1 MRIRTLMAGTLLGL
15 LAATSACSGS
25 ESGGGDT
32 LKIGFFAPES
42 GFGSA
47 DGRSALA
54 GARLAVAQANAD
66 GGIDG
71 KKVELVTYDDA
82 SDPKQGAVIATK
94 LVSQDRVVAAVSG
107 SYSPQTLAG
116 ATIFQRNK
124 IPLVSAYAVNPG
136 IPETGDFIFQ
146 QDFDGE
152 VQGRAGAV
160 QFAEDGVTKPA
171 IIAVDNDF
179 GNALVQGFSDQAEE
193 SGLDVVSVD
202 KNEFGEKDFGTIIRR
217 AVDAGADGIYLVQ
230 YVAEGTQFFRALRKS
245 GVDLPVLSTEGIDS
259 AGFLESIGDLADGAK
274 ITTNLNRDA
283 EAPATK
289 SFLEDFAEANDF
301 PADMVAASSYDAV
314 TLILDAADSSGT
326 SAGDIHKGLLATSDH
341 DGATGTL
348 EKFTDGRQVIKPVQV
363 LQFQGATLVSVGEIT
378 DASVITP

>member
-1 MRIRTLMAGTLLGL
+1 MRIRTLMAGALVGL
-15 LAATSACSGS
+15 LAATSACSGGGS
-25 ESGGGDT
+25 GGDT
-32 LKIGFFAPES
+32 VKIGFFAPET

-54 GARLAVAQANAD
+54 GARLAVEQVNAD

-94 LVSQDRVVAAVSG
+94 LVTQDRVAAAVSG

-124 IPLVSAYAVNPG
+124 VPLVSAYAVNPG

-146 QDFDGE
+146 QDFNGE

-160 QFAEDGVTKPA
+160 QFAQDGVRKPA
-171 IIAVDNDF
+171 IIAIDNDF
-179 GNALVQGFSDQAEE
+179 GNALVDGFQAQAKK

-202 KNEFGEKDFGTIIRR
+202 KNEFGEKDFDAIIRR
-217 AVDAGADGIYLVQ
+217 AVSAGADGIYLVQ
-230 YVAEGTQFFRALRKS
+230 YVAEGTQFFRALRKG

-259 AGFLESIGDLADGAK
+259 AGFLDSIGGLAEGAK
-274 ITTNLNRDA
+274 ITTNLNRDST
-283 EAPATK
+283 APATK
-289 SFLEDFAEANDF
+289 AFLDAFAKANDF

-314 TLILDAADSSGT
+314 KMVLDAAEASGT
-326 SAGDIHKGLLATSDH
+326 SAADIQQGLRGLKDH
-341 DGATGTL
+341 EGATGTVAT
-348 EKFTDGRQVIKPVQV
+348 FTDGRQVVKPVQV
-363 LQFQGATLVSVGEIT
+363 LQFRGPKLVAVGEIT
-378 DASVITP
+378 DPSVITP

>member
-1 MRIRTLMAGTLLGL
+1 MRIRSVMAGTLVAL
-15 LAATSACSGS
+15 LAATTACSGG
-25 ESGGGDT
+25 ESGGDT
-32 LKIGFFAPES
+32 LKIGFFAPSS
-42 GFGSA
+42 GFGSS

-54 GARLAVAQANAD
+54 GAKLAVAQANAD

-71 KKVELVTYDDA
+71 RKVELITYDDA

-107 SYSPQTLAG
+107 SYSPQTLAA
-116 ATIFQRNK
+116 ATIFQRNEV
-124 IPLVSAYAVNPG
+124 PLVSAYAVNPG
-136 IPETGDFIFQ
+136 IPETGDFVFQ

-160 QFAEDGVTKPA
+160 QLAQDGVRKPA
-171 IIAVDNDF
+171 IIAIDNDF
-179 GNALVQGFSDQAEE
+179 GNALVDGFSDQAEE

-202 KNEFGEKDFGTIIRR
+202 KNEFGEKDFDSIVRR
-217 AVDAGADGIYLVQ
+217 AVDAGADAIYLVQ

-259 AGFLESIGDLADGAK
+259 AGFLESIGDLADGTK

-283 EAPATK
+283 DAAATTT
-289 SFLEDFAEANDF
+289 FLADFAEANDF

-314 TLILDAADSSGT
+314 KLILDAAEASGT
-326 SAGDIHKGLLATSDH
+326 SADDIRKGLVGTSDH
-341 DGATGTL
+341 AGATGTL
-348 EKFTDGRQVIKPVQV
+348 AKFTDGRQVVKPVQV
-363 LQFQGATLVSVGEIT
+363 LRFEGASLVSVGEIT
-378 DASVITP
+378 DPAVITP

>member
-1 MRIRTLMAGTLLGL
+1 MRIRSLMAGTLVGL
-15 LAATSACSGS
+15 LAATTACSGG
-25 ESGGGDT
+25 ESGSDT
-32 LKIGFFAPES
+32 VKIGFFAPET

-54 GARLAVAQANAD
+54 GAKLAVAQVNAD
-66 GGIDG
+66 GGIG
-71 KKVELVTYDDA
+71 GRKVELVTYDDA

-107 SYSPQTLAG
+107 SYSPQTLAA

-136 IPETGDFIFQ
+136 IPETGDFVFQ

-160 QFAEDGVTKPA
+160 QFAEDGVTRPA
-171 IIAVDNDF
+171 IIAIDNDF
-179 GNALVQGFSDQAEE
+179 GNALVEGFSDQAKD
-193 SGLDVVSVD
+193 SGLDVVSTD

-283 EAPATK
+283 EETATT
-289 SFLEDFAEANDF
+289 SFLEDFAEVNDF

-314 TLILDAADSSGT
+314 KLILDAADAAGT
-326 SAGDIHKGLLATSDH
+326 GAGDIQKGLLDTSDH
-341 DGATGTL
+341 AGATGTL
-348 EKFTDGRQVIKPVQV
+348 AKFTAGRQVVKPVQV

-378 DASVITP
+378 DTAVITP